1 VLYFH
6 RNEGKGPEWLG
17 PTQASQLSEYSSTP
31 TELMGKAQ
39 NGEGLHRLA
48 IFFDFLPMG
57 YKAWTGKGL

>member
-1 VLYFH
+1 MVRAYT
-6 RNEGKGPEWLG
+6 GC
-17 PTQASQLSEYSSTP
+17 QLSEYSSTP